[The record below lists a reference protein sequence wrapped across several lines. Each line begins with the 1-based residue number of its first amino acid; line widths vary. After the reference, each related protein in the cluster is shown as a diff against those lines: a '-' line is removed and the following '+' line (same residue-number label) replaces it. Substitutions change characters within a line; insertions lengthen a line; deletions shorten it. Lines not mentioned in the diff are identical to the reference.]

1 MLNLVHGVT
10 VINQGWVPK
19 SLVYQAEE
27 YNVMLKITK
36 FFKEMYILKRFR
48 SCVEH
53 DKEKMRLG
61 CRSEAATVI

>member
-1 MLNLVHGVT
+1 MLNLVHGVP

-36 FFKEMYILKRFR
+36 FFKEMCILKRCR
-48 SCVEH
+48 ACVEN

-61 CRSEAATVI
+61 CRSEAAK